1 MVILLIFTA
10 VMLFQNYKI
19 IDLQN
24 KVSKLSHELD
34 ILTNIVNN
42 LDK

>member
-1 MVILLIFTA
+1 MMILLIFTA
-10 VMLFQNYKI
+10 VMLFQSYKI
-19 IDLQN
+19 TELQT

-34 ILTNIVNN
+34 YLTNIVKN